1 MKLTLL
7 IPAVASIALSVASLS
22 AFALSDADLYGE
34 AASPAA
40 ATRTIVVGPNTRW
53 VNVTHREI
61 VKLVV
66 NGQELV
72 WNFNGTLPSFKLGAI
87 YSRDAAAQNVTVYI
101 VISEAE
107 RPSGG

>member
-1 MKLTLL
+1 MKPTLL
-7 IPAVASIALSVASLS
+7 IPAVVSIALSVASLS
-22 AFALSDADLYGE
+22 AFALSDADSYGE
-34 AASPAA
+34 AANPAA

-53 VNVTHREI
+53 VNVTQGEI

-72 WNFNGTLPSFKLGAI
+72 WHFDGALTSFKLGAI

-101 VISEAE
+101 RISESMK
-107 RPSGG
+107 PSGG

>member
-1 MKLTLL
+1 MKLALL
-7 IPAVASIALSVASLS
+7 VPAVASIALSVASLS
-22 AFALSDADLYGE
+22 ALALSDADRYGS

-53 VNVTHREI
+53 VNVTCGET

-72 WNFNGTLPSFKLGAI
+72 WHFDGMLTSFKLGAI
-87 YSRDAAAQNVTVYI
+87 DSRDAVAQNVTVYVAI
-101 VISEAE
+101 AEAMK
-107 RPSGG
+107 PSGG

>member
-22 AFALSDADLYGE
+22 AFALSDAERYGE
-34 AASPAA
+34 AASS
-40 ATRTIVVGPNTRW
+40 ATAMRTIVVGPNTRW
-53 VNVTHREI
+53 VNVTRREI

-72 WNFNGTLPSFKLGAI
+72 WHFNGMLSSFKLGAI
-87 YSRDAAAQNVTVYI
+87 YSRDAVAQKVTVYI
-101 VISEAE
+101 AISEAE
-107 RPSGG
+107 KPSGG